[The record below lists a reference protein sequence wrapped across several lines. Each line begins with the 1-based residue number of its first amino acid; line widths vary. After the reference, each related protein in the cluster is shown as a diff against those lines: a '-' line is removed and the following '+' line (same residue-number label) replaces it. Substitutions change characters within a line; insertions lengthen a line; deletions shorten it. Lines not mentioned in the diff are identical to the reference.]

1 MSEHALG
8 HFEQAADLYDKTTG
22 GSTRDVAIRA
32 LDLLPAV
39 APDSIVLDN
48 ACGTGVVTSEVLRR
62 EPTARV
68 HAVDFAANMQR
79 RLRPDGRR
87 GPHVADCTFTHSI
100 TNFALHL
107 FGDASKGAE
116 HIYRT
121 LKPGG
126 AAVVTTWE
134 ELGYIPPLQKAQ
146 LGVRPGSTP
155 FRIPIPDVWFQA
167 EHLEETMKDG
177 GFEDVEVVPM
187 EVYYAIDS
195 LPALYESFRH
205 FFTGLTEEQ
214 ISQMEKLFMGN
225 ARADGVIFQQDGQEL
240 LGLRMKAHVAVCKK

>member
-68 HAVDFAANMQR
+68 HAVDFAANMVEMARARFSGKSNVACAQMAGEA
-79 RLRPDGRR
+79 LTF
-87 GPHVADCTFTHSI
+87 ADCTFTHSI

-126 AAVVTTWE
+126 AAVV
-134 ELGYIPPLQKAQ
+134 
-146 LGVRPGSTP
+146 
-155 FRIPIPDVWFQA
+155 
-167 EHLEETMKDG
+167 
-177 GFEDVEVVPM
+177 
-187 EVYYAIDS
+187 
-195 LPALYESFRH
+195 
-205 FFTGLTEEQ
+205 
-214 ISQMEKLFMGN
+214 
-225 ARADGVIFQQDGQEL
+225 
-240 LGLRMKAHVAVCKK
+240 